1 MSVLKA
7 EGNTFPTKTEVLI
20 IGAGACGTIAALAAK
35 ERGAEVVILER
46 DAKPSGSTSLSSG
59 QIPAA
64 GTKLQR
70 AAGLLDDTPE
80 LLYKDI
86 LAKAHGECDH
96 AIARLIAEESRNTV
110 EWLAE
115 RHQVP
120 LSCVLNFQ
128 YPGHSRPHMHAA
140 KSLDGAELHAALLA
154 AVERHE
160 IALATA
166 AHATDLYADADG
178 RVRGVRVT
186 RPDGKTEDIGC
197 EALILAC
204 SGYGGNKEMLKK
216 YIPDAADLF
225 YEGHVGNQGDA
236 VRWGE
241 ALGAS
246 IKDMGSFQ
254 GHGAMATPHGVH
266 LNWATVTEGGFHVNV
281 NGRRFSNENAG
292 YSEQA
297 LKVHHQP
304 GAVAWAIWD
313 ERSDAIAIQQA
324 SHKEAKDAGAI
335 KRCDSVEAIARVVG
349 CDPPALAQTFADV
362 AALVRGEKRDEFGRD
377 FKGKPPLKP
386 PYCVSK
392 IAGALTHTQGGLE
405 VNTQMRVLQGRH
417 AVTEPLRRR
426 RRRARIVRA
435 VGLGLSFRFRPD
447 DRDQHGPPRR
457 HCSSQ
462 PRQRITMIKFYYST
476 APNPMKVALCLEEM
490 GLAYEPIPV
499 DTRKGAQHEPG
510 YLAINP
516 NAKVPSIVDG
526 DVTMF
531 DSNAIVLYLAEKTGR
546 FLPKKAQERGP
557 MLSWLMFVAS
567 GIGPFTGQYVHFKNY
582 APEKIAYALNRYE
595 FEALRHWRIVDA
607 HLAKSKYMVGDIY
620 TVVDMALWGWARLLP
635 NILGEQA
642 AKFANVKRLV
652 DEISARPAAQKA
664 VALKDRYTF
673 KTEMDD
679 EAKRAM
685 FPGNYR
691 AQAGA

>member
-1 MSVLKA
+1 MPVLKA
-7 EGNTFPTKTEVLI
+7 EGKTFPTSTEVLI

-35 ERGAEVVILER
+35 EGGAEAVILER

-64 GTKLQR
+64 GTRLQR

-154 AVERHE
+154 ALERHE
-160 IALATA
+160 IPLATS

-197 EALILAC
+197 DALVLAC

-216 YIPDAADLF
+216 YIPDAVDLF

-266 LNWATVTEGGFHVNV
+266 LNWATVTEGGFHVNLQ
-281 NGRRFSNENAG
+281 GKRFSNENAG

-297 LKVHHQP
+297 LKVQRQP

-313 ERSDAIAIQQA
+313 ERSDAIAMQQA

-335 KRCDSVEAIARVVG
+335 RRCDSVDAIARVVG
-349 CDPPALAQTFADV
+349 CDPQALAQTFADV
-362 AALVRGEKRDEFGRD
+362 TAAQRGEKQDQFGRD
-377 FKGKPPLKP
+377 FKGKPLLKP

-405 VNTQMRVLQGRH
+405 VNTEMRVLRKDG
-417 AVTEPLRRR
+417 TPLPNLFAGGGA
-426 RRRARIVRA
+426 AR
-435 VGLGLSFRFRPD
+435 GLS
-447 DRDQHGPPRR
+447 GP
-457 HCSSQ
+457 S
-462 PRQRITMIKFYYST
+462 
-476 APNPMKVALCLEEM
+476 
-490 GLAYEPIPV
+490 
-499 DTRKGAQHEPG
+499 DWG
-510 YLAINP
+510 YLSGSGLMTAT
-516 NAKVPSIVDG
+516 SMG
-526 DVTMF
+526 R
-531 DSNAIVLYLAEKTGR
+531 LA
-546 FLPKKAQERGP
+546 
-557 MLSWLMFVAS
+557 
-567 GIGPFTGQYVHFKNY
+567 GI
-582 APEKIAYALNRYE
+582 A
-595 FEALRHWRIVDA
+595 
-607 HLAKSKYMVGDIY
+607 
-620 TVVDMALWGWARLLP
+620 
-635 NILGEQA
+635 A
-642 AKFANVKRLV
+642 AKLVK
-652 DEISARPAAQKA
+652 
-664 VALKDRYTF
+664 
-673 KTEMDD
+673 
-679 EAKRAM
+679 
-685 FPGNYR
+685 G
-691 AQAGA
+691 